1 MFSPLHWSPLIFWFL
16 SKHQPEWC
24 YLASCNWE
32 KASWERS
39 QISNWNRHGKNPNY
53 TGLKLIFRLSMKPT
67 TTIVLAIFSILAAA
81 LPANAILN
89 YNIYERLGNL
99 VVETN
104 GSLQLSEPIG
114 DYLSSCNPS
123 GPGVLA
129 PTSGLICTGPSQP
142 NPRYRIT
149 GPSRFGNPT
158 FHDSLRKA
166 QTYWGLATILAGNN
180 DQFFSISSLYSPGT
194 QIISGISFNGKDLSD
209 VGLSMFSGT
218 IASWSILS
226 TGDKINVVIGQPVPG
241 PLPVLGAG
249 AAFGFSRYLRRRIKS
264 N

>member
-1 MFSPLHWSPLIFWFL
+1 
-16 SKHQPEWC
+16 
-24 YLASCNWE
+24 
-32 KASWERS
+32 
-39 QISNWNRHGKNPNY
+39 
-53 TGLKLIFRLSMKPT
+53 MKPT
-67 TTIVLAIFSILAAA
+67 ISIVLAIFSILAAA

-89 YNIYERLGNL
+89 YHIYERLGNL
-99 VVETN
+99 VIETS

-129 PTSGLICTGPSQP
+129 PTSGVICTGPSQP

-226 TGDKINVVIGQPVPG
+226 TGDKINVVVGQPVPDPLPVPG

-249 AAFGFSRYLRRRIKS
+249 AAFGFSRYLRGRIKS